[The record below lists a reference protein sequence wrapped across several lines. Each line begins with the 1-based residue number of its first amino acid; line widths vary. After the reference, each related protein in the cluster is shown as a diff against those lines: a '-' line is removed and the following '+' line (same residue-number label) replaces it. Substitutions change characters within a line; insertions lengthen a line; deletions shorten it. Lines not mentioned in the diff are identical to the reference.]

1 MTPLPG
7 GSLRSPPSS
16 SPFSG
21 LEPNCRP
28 QLPVCSYW
36 GWSHAPHHA
45 LWSWIV
51 PPDCSR
57 STFEP
62 EGKTLWSVVCTVYV
76 TNTLN
81 VIFLKFMKSSVYN
94 SGVKMYKNDT
104 LFLHNCVMHFLIIL
118 TAFDLYMIK
127 IPNFLSFKC
136 KTSKL
141 KCSFFNVM
149 LRYVNFMLNI
159 TIFKLICSYLH
170 LDLIV

>member
-1 MTPLPG
+1 MQMNVQTPYLLQHFSFNSWWQFYLLPSKPNLFSLLTMLPPG

-36 GWSHAPHHA
+36 GWSPAPRHA

-57 STFEP
+57 NTFEP
-62 EGKTLWSVVCTVYV
+62 EGKTLWSEVHTVYV

-81 VIFLKFMKSSVYN
+81 KIFFLSEIFFSCLWKVLFIFL
-94 SGVKMYKNDT
+94 G
-104 LFLHNCVMHFLIIL
+104 
-118 TAFDLYMIK
+118 
-127 IPNFLSFKC
+127 
-136 KTSKL
+136 
-141 KCSFFNVM
+141 
-149 LRYVNFMLNI
+149 
-159 TIFKLICSYLH
+159 
-170 LDLIV
+170 